1 MKNYKTLAAS
11 LLAVGA
17 VCACSEKASIKGTI
31 PEAAEKD
38 VIVKQLDVNRYTV
51 LDTIKTNSE
60 GEFQY
65 NINVKKGQPEFVY
78 LFYKD
83 TRIAALL
90 LEKGEK
96 VTVKADTLGNYSS
109 EGSEGSEKLAVVDKA
124 YTKFMQDLYTSRE
137 SGPAMAKVYLEHYR
151 ECVKHVLSNPYSLT
165 VIPVLYEQMS
175 ESSPVF
181 AQTTDAIFF
190 RNAADSLLTV
200 YPDSRYVKALDSE
213 ANRRIKLLELENQL
227 KSATEA
233 SFPDINLP
241 DITGQRKALSSVD
254 AKVILVHFW
263 DASDA
268 AQSMMNIETLLPVY
282 KDYHNK
288 GFEIYSVCVY
298 ADKAVWGSIVS
309 SQKLPWINV
318 NDGLGGAS
326 GTIAAYN
333 VGNLPS
339 SILIVDGELLSGT
352 DIKGEA
358 GLRKVLDKYLRRK

>member
-1 MKNYKTLAAS
+1 MKNYKTLAVA
-11 LLAVGA
+11 LLALGTL
-17 VCACSEKASIKGTI
+17 CACSEKASIKGTI
-31 PEAAEKD
+31 TDAAEKD
-38 VIVKQLDVNRYTV
+38 VIVKQLDVNRYTI
-51 LDTIKTNSE
+51 LDTIKTDTK
-60 GEFQY
+60 GEFSY
-65 NINVKKGQPEFVY
+65 NLKVKKGQPEFVY
-78 LFYKD
+78 LFYND

-90 LEKGEK
+90 LEKREK
-96 VTVKADTLGNYSS
+96 VTVEADTLGNYSS
-109 EGSEGSEKLAVVDKA
+109 TGSEGSEKLAVVDKA
-124 YTKFMQDLYTSRE
+124 YTKFMNDLFASRE
-137 SGPAMAKVYLEHYR
+137 SGPALAKIYLEHYR

-175 ESSPVF
+175 GASPVF

-213 ANRRIKLLELENQL
+213 ANRRMKLLELENQL

-282 KDYHNK
+282 EDYHDK

-298 ADKAVWGSIVS
+298 ADKATWGSIVS

-318 NDGLGGAS
+318 NDGLGTAS
-326 GTIAAYN
+326 GAITSYN
-333 VGNLPS
+333 VESPPA
-339 SILIVDGELLSGT
+339 SILIVNGELLNGT

-358 GLRKVLDKYLRRK
+358 GLRKVLDKYLRR